1 MSRNIMRHLRFSKS
15 EYEAVSRKAEYLK
28 MPKGRFIRKIA
39 VQGNLKRYDL
49 YELRKI
55 TRAFR
60 YCGDSLEQTRKI
72 TEAEKSEH
80 LPEIENLQERFLN
93 ISKTFEKEIK
103 KLRPNVLI

>member
-1 MSRNIMRHLRFSKS
+1 MSRNIVRHLRFSKS

-39 VQGNLKRYDL
+39 VQENLKRYDL
-49 YELRKI
+49 YEQRKI
-55 TRAFR
+55 TRAFY
-60 YCGDSLEQTRKI
+60 YCGDSLEQIRKI
-72 TEAEKSEH
+72 AETEKSEQ